1 MDLIAGEAIAG
12 ALTNAFESVSVST
25 LGSIFRN
32 ASVCALG
39 NALVRA
45 VLSCVGCRSKQIY
58 AGFLKPGMIPIGK
71 HLAC

>member
-1 MDLIAGEAIAG
+1 MAGEAVAG
-12 ALTNAFESVSVST
+12 ALTNAFECVSVST
-25 LGSIFRN
+25 LGSTLRN
-32 ASVCALG
+32 ASVCALE

-45 VLSCVGCRSKQIY
+45 ALSCVGCIPKQIY

>member
-1 MDLIAGEAIAG
+1 MADEAIAG
-12 ALTNAFESVSVST
+12 ALTNALESVSVST
-25 LGSIFRN
+25 LGSTLRN
-32 ASVCALG
+32 VSMCALE

-45 VLSCVGCRSKQIY
+45 VLSCVGCRSKQTY